1 MLVDFELGRLSARR
15 SSAVEQHIRSCE
27 ICKKQ
32 GLGHAVT
39 EQRRIIR
46 KLDRVR
52 PAKRLFSTRMRGFIL
67 VLALVLLFQLVVF
80 ELLQPGSTLH
90 QLLDTSPA
98 TTPSPSQTPTASLS
112 TRDVLGANYVTL

>member
-15 SSAVEQHIRSCE
+15 STAVEQHIRSCE
-27 ICKKQ
+27 TCKRQ

-39 EQRRIIR
+39 EQRRIVR

-80 ELLQPGSTLH
+80 EFLQPGSALH
-90 QLLDTSPA
+90 QLLDTSPT
-98 TTPSPSQTPTASLS
+98 TTPSPGQTPTALLIK
-112 TRDVLGANYVTL
+112 RDVPGAKYVTL